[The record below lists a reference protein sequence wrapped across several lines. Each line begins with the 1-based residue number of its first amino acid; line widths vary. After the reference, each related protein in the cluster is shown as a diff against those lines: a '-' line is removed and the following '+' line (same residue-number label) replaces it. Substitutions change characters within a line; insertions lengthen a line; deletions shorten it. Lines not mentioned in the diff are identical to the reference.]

1 MRVTITDVAN
11 AIGGWK
17 IANGGQTP
25 SFHDLLAML
34 GCNQHDLREELEMA
48 EQVQAIYEPSPG
60 RYDVV
65 PGML

>member
-1 MRVTITDVAN
+1 MRMTTTEVAN

-17 IANGGQTP
+17 NANGGQAP

-34 GCNQHDLREELEMA
+34 GCDPHDLREELEKA
-48 EQVQAIYEPSPG
+48 EQVQAIYEPSQG